1 MGLRLKVVS
10 VESDAHA
17 DKVRE
22 AVNILLIRNA
32 HPIKIGRAARAVMP
46 TDQERVAIIKIII
59 SPPN

>member
-1 MGLRLKVVS
+1 MDLRLKVVS
-10 VESDAHA
+10 VESDALA

-22 AVNILLIRNA
+22 AVNILLIKNA